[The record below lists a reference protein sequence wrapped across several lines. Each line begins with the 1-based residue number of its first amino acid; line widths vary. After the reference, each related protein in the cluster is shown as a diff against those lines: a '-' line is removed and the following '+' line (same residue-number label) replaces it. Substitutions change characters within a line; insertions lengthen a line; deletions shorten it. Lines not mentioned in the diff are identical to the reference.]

1 MARLY
6 PFVPLLPGEAVTGFC
21 SRLAAIHK
29 TTSVRTFLRY
39 LGRGFTPIVFGQA
52 AALDDLADLTGIPP
66 AEIARSSLVRAEG
79 HITHRGELLPTTM
92 SRGMR
97 TFVCPRCLAEDGEH
111 ARRIPIETSYG
122 RTIWQLTPIRACPRH
137 HVLLREI
144 GVPVHAS
151 EAYDFSRA
159 IRPHLSR
166 MREYAD
172 AAAEVMPSAAEAYL
186 LFRFEEQ
193 REASPL
199 LDQMPWYAAA
209 RACEAVGAAAL
220 FGPTVKLG
228 NLALSEKRE
237 VADVGFEIAHGGEPA
252 VSRFLDDL
260 LGKHYTR
267 NGSNDGSGAMYGIL
281 NHLLTR
287 PGVDPGYAP
296 LRDIVFRHAL
306 DAAPFGPGDVVVG
319 LPVVRRRTHS
329 LTTAAGE
336 AGQHPNR
343 LRKILIAEGIIPPDA
358 SLNGDVIFNAAIAA
372 PILRRAT
379 NLLNLH
385 AIAKHLQTTYSYAK
399 MLATN
404 GFIEPFQ
411 SDMVGEKVIRARYA
425 KADVD
430 AFVERLVEGTVI
442 HPRPERPLM
451 DIPRAA
457 KRTYCP
463 TPGIIRMILDRQL
476 RWVGVDPDRA
486 GFHAI
491 LVDADE
497 ILKRVRGPEH
507 DGYTMQKLRV
517 RMKVGQ
523 RVVEALITGD
533 YLPQVMRPNPV
544 NRHRDWIVLPETIDA
559 FERTYVS
566 LSELAGR
573 WEMNA
578 LKLKTDLDRRGVE
591 PAIRRDQVG
600 ATFYLRDRLL

>member
-1 MARLY
+1 MAHLH
-6 PFVPLLPGEAVTGFC
+6 PFVPLLTGETVTGFC

-39 LGRGFTPIVFGQA
+39 LGRRFTPIVFGHA
-52 AALDDLADLTGIPP
+52 AALDDLADLTGVSP
-66 AEIARSSLVRAEG
+66 AEIARSSSVRAAG
-79 HITHRGELLPTTM
+79 HITHRGEVFPMTM
-92 SRGMR
+92 SRRTR

-111 ARRIPIETSYG
+111 ARRMPIEASYA
-122 RTIWQLTPIRACPRH
+122 RMIWSLTPIRACPRH

-144 GVPVHAS
+144 GGPIHAS

-159 IRPHLSR
+159 IWPHLPR
-166 MREYAD
+166 MDRYAD
-172 AAAEVMPSAAEAYL
+172 AAEQVPPSAAEAYL
-186 LFRFEEQ
+186 ASRFEEH

-199 LDQMPWYAAA
+199 LDQMPWYAAS
-209 RACEAVGAAAL
+209 RTCEAVGAAAL
-220 FGPTVKLG
+220 FGPAVTLG
-228 NLALSEKRE
+228 SLALPEKRKA
-237 VADVGFEIAHGGEPA
+237 ADVGFEIVHGGEPA

-260 LGKHYTR
+260 LRKHYTR
-267 NGSNDGSGAMYGIL
+267 EGPNDGPGAMYGIL

-287 PGVDPGYAP
+287 PTVDPGYAL

-319 LPVVRRRTHS
+319 LPVVHRRTHS
-329 LTTAAGE
+329 VMTAAAE
-336 AGQHPNR
+336 AGQHPHR

-358 SLNGDVIFNAAIAA
+358 SRSGDEVFSAVFAA

-379 NLLNLH
+379 KLLNLR
-385 AIAKHLQTTYSYAK
+385 AMAEHLQTTYSYAK
-399 MLATN
+399 MLATH
-404 GFIEPFQ
+404 GFIEPFK
-411 SDMVGEKVIRARYA
+411 SDMVGEKVIRARFA
-425 KADVD
+425 RADVD
-430 AFVERLVEGTVI
+430 AFMDRLSDGAVV

-463 TPGIIRMILDRQL
+463 MPDVIRMILDREL

-497 ILKRVRGPEH
+497 ILARVRGPEH
-507 DGYTMQKLRV
+507 DGYTMQTLRV

-523 RVVEALITGD
+523 RVVQALIAGD

-544 NRHRDWIVLPETIDA
+544 NRHPDWIVLPETVDA
-559 FERTYVS
+559 FERTYVA
-566 LSELAGR
+566 LSELAAR
-573 WEMNA
+573 WEVNA
-578 LKLKTDLDRRGVE
+578 FKLKTDLDRRGVK
-591 PAIRRDQVG
+591 PATRRDQVG
-600 ATFYLRDRLL
+600 ASFYLRDRLL